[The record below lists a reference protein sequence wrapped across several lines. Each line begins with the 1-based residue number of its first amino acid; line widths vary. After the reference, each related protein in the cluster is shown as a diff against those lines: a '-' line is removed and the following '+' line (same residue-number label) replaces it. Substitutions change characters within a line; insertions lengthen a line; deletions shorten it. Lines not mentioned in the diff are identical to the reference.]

1 MRIIRAAHHRVM
13 PWKNGGG
20 VTREVLA
27 APDPDDP
34 SQFLWRISI
43 ATVAQAGPFSRFP
56 GIDRSIAVLD
66 GAGMRLHVDGK
77 PATVSRGGTPF
88 RFSGDADVSSE
99 LIAGETMDLNV
110 MTRRGRFD
118 HAMRRIDCT
127 TTFVV
132 DASLTVLIASTPVR
146 ITLETRTVDL
156 NRFDA
161 LTDISSGECYCFEAE
176 RACDVFAIGLEPIA
190 P

>member
-1 MRIIRAAHHRVM
+1 MRIIRAADHRVM

-20 VTREVLA
+20 VTREVLVEL
-27 APDPDDP
+27 DPADP

-66 GAGMRLHVDGK
+66 GAGMRLDVDGK
-77 PATVSRGGTPF
+77 PETVSRGGTPF
-88 RFSGDADVSSE
+88 RFSGDADVFSE
-99 LIAGETMDLNV
+99 LIDGETTDLNV

-118 HAMRRIDCT
+118 HDMRRVDGAVA
-127 TTFVV
+127 FAA
-132 DASLTVLIASTPVR
+132 DASLTVLIANGPVR

-156 NRFDA
+156 DRFDA
-161 LTDISSGECYCFEAE
+161 LTDISRGERYRFEADPTCE
-176 RACDVFAIGLEPIA
+176 IFAIGLEPLA
-190 P
+190 S